1 MKNRT
6 RNLIVLVIFFLIS
19 LIIIQFVWIFK
30 AASNQE
36 KQFEFTVVAAL
47 NKAVTE
53 FNKQNAL
60 CMKVTSCFNQKGFTC
75 CEKKHLSL
83 DQWNFLDSIIKSELA
98 YSKICLPYEFQL
110 STVPHPHP
118 MEKKEESRHK
128 CFTVKS
134 NLTTTAQ
141 ESIWLHIAFPERNKF
156 VFAQI
161 GWLFI
166 ISILLIVMT
175 IIAFLLIFRYYL
187 QEKMLANDTR
197 NFINNLTHE
206 FKTPL
211 ASIRLANSRIT
222 KEPDCATKL
231 EPYTRIIRQE
241 NDKLDLHINYLL
253 DISRLQKGKMPM
265 NFDRLDLHDQ
275 ILQQTNSFKLLIDER
290 NGKLTLELI
299 AEKHV
304 VFADCFHISNMLN
317 NLFDNACKY
326 SPMPPEITIKT
337 YNKNGWIKIAIS
349 DKGLG
354 IEKTD
359 QKVIFQEFSRVNTGN
374 VHNIKGFGLGL
385 SYVWQIVELHK
396 GKLHLESK
404 LGEGSTFF
412 IELPFIE

>member
-1 MKNRT
+1 
-6 RNLIVLVIFFLIS
+6 
-19 LIIIQFVWIFK
+19 
-30 AASNQE
+30 
-36 KQFEFTVVAAL
+36 
-47 NKAVTE
+47 
-53 FNKQNAL
+53 
-60 CMKVTSCFNQKGFTC
+60 
-75 CEKKHLSL
+75 
-83 DQWNFLDSIIKSELA
+83 
-98 YSKICLPYEFQL
+98 
-110 STVPHPHP
+110 
-118 MEKKEESRHK
+118 
-128 CFTVKS
+128 
-134 NLTTTAQ
+134 
-141 ESIWLHIAFPERNKF
+141 
-156 VFAQI
+156 
-161 GWLFI
+161 
-166 ISILLIVMT
+166 
-175 IIAFLLIFRYYL
+175 
-187 QEKMLANDTR
+187 
-197 NFINNLTHE
+197 
-206 FKTPL
+206 
-211 ASIRLANSRIT
+211 
-222 KEPDCATKL
+222 
-231 EPYTRIIRQE
+231 
-241 NDKLDLHINYLL
+241 
-253 DISRLQKGKMPM
+253 M

>member
-6 RNLIVLVIFFLIS
+6 RNLIILVIFFLIS
-19 LIIIQFVWIFK
+19 LIIIQFVWIIK
-30 AASNQE
+30 AAANQE

-53 FNKQNAL
+53 FNKQNAV
-60 CMKVTSCFNQKGFTC
+60 CMKVTDCFNKKGFTC

-98 YSKICLPYEFQL
+98 YSKICLTYEFQL
-110 STVPHPHP
+110 STVPHPHS
-118 MEKKEESRHK
+118 MDKKEESGHK
-128 CFTVKS
+128 CFTIKS
-134 NLTTTAQ
+134 NLTTASK
-141 ESIWLHIAFPERNKF
+141 ESIWLHIAFPGRNKF

-166 ISILLIVMT
+166 ISIILIVMT
-175 IIAFLLIFRYYL
+175 IIAFLLIYRYYL

-222 KEPDCATKL
+222 KEPDCAAKL
-231 EPYTRIIRQE
+231 EPYTRIIKQE

-265 NFDRLDLHDQ
+265 NFFRLDLHDQ
-275 ILQQTNSFKLLIDER
+275 ILQQTNSFNLLIEER
-290 NGKLTLELI
+290 NGKLSLDLN
-299 AEKHV
+299 AEKHHIM
-304 VFADCFHISNMLN
+304 ADCFHISNVLN

-326 SPMPPEITIKT
+326 SPLPPEITIKT
-337 YNKNGWIKIAIS
+337 FNKNGWIVIAVS

-354 IEKTD
+354 IEKNN

-374 VHNIKGFGLGL
+374 IHNIKGFGLGL
-385 SYVWQIVELHK
+385 SYVWQIVGLHK

-412 IELPFIE
+412 IELPCVE